1 MLLGGGLSIQSG
13 INLSGQVEIHED
25 AIREL
30 GQSFESDVKPL
41 VVEVDGET
49 VELTGSAE
57 TQYADWRRLLKSIY
71 FTETGLGEVNATM
84 EKPAPRPASSSGSE
98 TKTVY

>member
-1 MLLGGGLSIQSG
+1 MQFFALSVWQISRG
-13 INLSGQVEIHED
+13 MDKSAETAIYRD

-30 GQSFESDVKPL
+30 GTSFEGEVTPL

-57 TQYADWRRLLKSIY
+57 AQYATWRRLLKDIHL
-71 FTETGLGEVNATM
+71 TETGSMNAAGSSDQ
-84 EKPAPRPASSSGSE
+84 PAPQRF
-98 TKTVY
+98 